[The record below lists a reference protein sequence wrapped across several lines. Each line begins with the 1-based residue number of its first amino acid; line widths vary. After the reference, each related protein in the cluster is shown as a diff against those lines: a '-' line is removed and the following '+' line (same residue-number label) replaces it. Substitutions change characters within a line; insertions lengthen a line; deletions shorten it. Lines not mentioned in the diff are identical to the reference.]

1 MNKYTLRR
9 QLKAA
14 RNAFTPAERRKA
26 ARASLRLALRH
37 GLLLRSQR
45 IGFYLPQG
53 GEFDVHPLLNQ
64 ALWMRRECYLPVLPR
79 RGRVMQFG
87 RVGRNTRM
95 APNRFGIPEPIDAK
109 SLRARQLDLL
119 LMPLVGFDLE
129 GNRLGMGGGFYDAT
143 LAFMRHRRVW
153 RKPRLVGVAYEC
165 QRVDALPHEPWDMPL
180 DAVLT
185 ERQLYR
191 FNSPP
196 RRSGPARD
204 RPGQSDLRFL

>member
-14 RNAFTPAERRKA
+14 RNAFTPTERRTA
-26 ARASLRLALRH
+26 GRASLRLALRH
-37 GLLLRSQR
+37 GLLLRAQR
-45 IGFYLPQG
+45 IGFYLPQR
-53 GEFDVHPLLNQ
+53 GEFDVYPLLNQ
-64 ALWMRRECYLPVLPR
+64 ALWMQRECYLPVLPR

-95 APNRFGIPEPIDAK
+95 VPNRFGIPEPIDAK
-109 SLRARQLDLL
+109 PLRARQLDLL
-119 LMPLVGFDLE
+119 LMPLVGFDVE

-143 LAFMRHRRVW
+143 LAYMRHRRVW
-153 RKPRLVGVAYEC
+153 HKPRLVGVAYEC
-165 QRVDALPHEPWDMPL
+165 QRVDTLPCEPWDIPL

-191 FNSPP
+191 FNSNHPVGAGLP
-196 RRSGPARD
+196 AIGPSN
-204 RPGQSDLRFL
+204 RP

>member
-1 MNKYTLRR
+1 MTKFTLRR

-14 RNAFTPAERRKA
+14 RKALKPADRHKA

-64 ALWMRRECYLPVLPR
+64 ALWMRRTCYLPMLPR
-79 RGRVMQFG
+79 RGRVMRFG
-87 RVGRNTRM
+87 RVGAKTRM
-95 APNRFGIPEPIDAK
+95 STNRYGIAEPVDLRP
-109 SLRARQLDLL
+109 LRARQLDLL
-119 LMPLVGFDLE
+119 LMPLVGFDSE
-129 GNRLGMGGGFYDAT
+129 GYRLGMGGGYYDAT
-143 LAFMRHRRVW
+143 LAFMRHRRRW
-153 RKPRLVGVAYEC
+153 RKPRLVGIAYEC
-165 QRVDALPHEPWDMPL
+165 QRVETLPHDPWDMPL

-191 FNSPP
+191 FNSNV
-196 RRSGPARD
+196 A
-204 RPGQSDLRFL
+204 